1 MKLDA
6 STFTRTYFI
15 KQEKEKKPVC
25 IINCD
30 TWRIVRPATEDDK
43 IKARYRILKRLRDAF
58 WL

>member
-1 MKLDA
+1 MKTNTSA
-6 STFTRTYFI
+6 FTRTFFI
-15 KQEKEKKPVC
+15 KKEKEKKPVC

-30 TWRIVRPATEDDK
+30 TWRIVRAATDDDK